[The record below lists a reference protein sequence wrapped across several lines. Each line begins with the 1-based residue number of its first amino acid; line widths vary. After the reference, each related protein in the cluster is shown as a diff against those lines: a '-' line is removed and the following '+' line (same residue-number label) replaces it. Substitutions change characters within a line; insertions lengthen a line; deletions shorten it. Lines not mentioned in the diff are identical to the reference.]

1 MDKEE
6 VLRLKQNW
14 ERLQAVA
21 DRLARDS
28 KVATKRAEIAWKVY
42 KKVKDEENADEQ

>member
-1 MDKEE
+1 MDKEK

-28 KVATKRAEIAWKVY
+28 KLASKRAEIGWKAY
-42 KKVKDEENADEQ
+42 QKVKDEENADEQ